1 MENNSL
7 WAILGSIVSAVIG
20 AVLGAIFQWY
30 RTRVR
35 PQYLICEEIARTSLE
50 VIEEA
55 REETEIRYGGTRVD
69 RLSLEKLRLF
79 NHGAKVLKGADF
91 TVRLNPEVKIVGIPP
106 CKILPEGEG
115 EIVFPWQEQPPNQN
129 EKKFHVHYLN
139 PFKLYEQE
147 VIIDLICD
155 GKITEV
161 GVFGGGPGWSVKFW
175 SLEEKKRIGARI
187 SRIFFASFLIAVGG
201 VLGAT
206 ALWGARIFW
215 RIPGR
220 AEHADAFAISIAVGL
235 VLLGFAVAYLI
246 ALLARWKYVRRYG
259 ISL

>member
-7 WAILGSIVSAVIG
+7 WAILGPIISAVVG
-20 AVLGAIFQWY
+20 AGLGAILHWY
-30 RTRVR
+30 FTRKR
-35 PQYLICEEIARTSLE
+35 PQYLVCEEKARTSLE

-55 REETEIRYGGTRVD
+55 KEETEIRYGGSKIG
-69 RLSLEKLRLF
+69 RLSLVKLRLF
-79 NHGAKVLKGADF
+79 NQGTEVLKGADF

-175 SLEEKKRIGARI
+175 SLEEKKRIGEKI
-187 SRIFFASFLIAVGG
+187 SSIVLAFTLIGSGG
-201 VLGAT
+201 ILA
-206 ALWGARIFW
+206 
-215 RIPGR
+215 
-220 AEHADAFAISIAVGL
+220 GL
-235 VLLGFAVAYLI
+235 VLRDRIYPWVLVPAMLGFLFLFVVSMVI
-246 ALLARWKYVRRYG
+246 GPLLEWTYRRRYR